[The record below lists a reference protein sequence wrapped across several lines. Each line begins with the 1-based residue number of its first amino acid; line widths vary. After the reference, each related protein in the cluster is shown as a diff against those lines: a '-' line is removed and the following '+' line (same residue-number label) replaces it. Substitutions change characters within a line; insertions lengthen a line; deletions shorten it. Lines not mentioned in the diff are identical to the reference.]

1 MAETRSHGEG
11 GRAGLTR
18 EALELIAGCTRG
30 VLCTLL
36 PEGGEPYGSLVDIL
50 PLPAGDAVLFLSGLA
65 EHRKNLDADPRGSL
79 LLGPAIGSP
88 DALTQPR
95 ATIVGRAERVVERA
109 EFRDLYLAAH
119 PASSAFIDFPDFA
132 FYRLRADRVRYIAGF
147 GRMGWIRKDALAAP
161 DGE

>member
-1 MAETRSHGEG
+1 MEARSHGEG
-11 GRAGLTR
+11 GRAALAG
-18 EALELIAGCTRG
+18 EALELIAASPRG

-50 PLPAGDAVLFLSGLA
+50 PLAGGDLVLFLSGLA

-79 LLGPAIGSP
+79 LIGPAIGSP

-95 ATIVGRAERVVERA
+95 ATVVGSAERVRDRA

-119 PASSAFIDFPDFA
+119 PASAAFIDFPDFA

-147 GRMGWIRKDALAAP
+147 GRMGWIPRSALAVSDP
-161 DGE
+161 E